1 MSRVLIIDDDEHL
14 LHALALS
21 LRSLG
26 YLVATATDGAKAA
39 KLFRSQMFD
48 VIVTDL
54 VMPNREGVETIITL
68 RQEFPHIGV
77 IAMTGS
83 STRSELY
90 LELAARVGAD
100 RTLAK
105 PFKLQQL
112 DDAIRSLL

>member
-1 MSRVLIIDDDEHL
+1 MARILIIDDDENL
-14 LHALALS
+14 LHALAQALG
-21 LRSLG
+21 SLG
-26 YLVATATDGAKAA
+26 YSVATATDGAEAA
-39 KLFRSQMFD
+39 KLFRSEMFN

-68 RQEFPHIGV
+68 RREFPHIGV

-83 STRSELY
+83 CTRSELY

-100 RTLAK
+100 RTLPK
-105 PFKLQQL
+105 PFSLQEL